1 MDILVCGLVFWRPE
15 FEICFIYK
23 VAWLNFENWLFFSPR
38 ANKGR
43 LRSTKCFNDYLLWL
57 LYRLCTCMKMRGILN
72 GIVHWTWILITNV
85 LVSKTVLFIEKEL
98 NRSPCLFWGSPPL
111 NKFFKK
117 VNQKWPRQLN
127 RPNRFCNYVNR
138 FLTSLL
144 WINSTY
150 FPWNLCNVNK
160 CSNHFGTL
168 TPFVEITVTFGIR
181 LPSFDVHYVYLSSF
195 QFFNP
200 SQFSPQYTSGLPEAF
215 SKPQ

>member
-1 MDILVCGLVFWRPE
+1 M
-15 FEICFIYK
+15 Y
-23 VAWLNFENWLFFSPR
+23 ENERYFKWH
-38 ANKGR
+38 
-43 LRSTKCFNDYLLWL
+43 C
-57 LYRLCTCMKMRGILN
+57 
-72 GIVHWTWILITNV
+72 
-85 LVSKTVLFIEKEL
+85 
-98 NRSPCLFWGSPPL
+98 PL
-111 NKFFKK
+111 NLNLNNKRASFKDGIIYWKRTKQESVSILGIAALKQIKKK

-200 SQFSPQYTSGLPEAF
+200 SQFSPQYTSGLPKAF

>member
-1 MDILVCGLVFWRPE
+1 M
-15 FEICFIYK
+15 Y
-23 VAWLNFENWLFFSPR
+23 ENERYFKWH
-38 ANKGR
+38 
-43 LRSTKCFNDYLLWL
+43 C
-57 LYRLCTCMKMRGILN
+57 
-72 GIVHWTWILITNV
+72 
-85 LVSKTVLFIEKEL
+85 
-98 NRSPCLFWGSPPL
+98 PL
-111 NKFFKK
+111 NLNLNNKRASFKDGIIYWKRTKQESVSILGIAALKQIKKK

>member
-1 MDILVCGLVFWRPE
+1 M
-15 FEICFIYK
+15 Y
-23 VAWLNFENWLFFSPR
+23 ENERYFKWH
-38 ANKGR
+38 
-43 LRSTKCFNDYLLWL
+43 C
-57 LYRLCTCMKMRGILN
+57 
-72 GIVHWTWILITNV
+72 
-85 LVSKTVLFIEKEL
+85 
-98 NRSPCLFWGSPPL
+98 PL
-111 NKFFKK
+111 NLNLNNKRASFKDGIIYWKRTKQESVSILGIAALKQIKKK

-160 CSNHFGTL
+160 CSNHFRTL

>member
-1 MDILVCGLVFWRPE
+1 M
-15 FEICFIYK
+15 Y
-23 VAWLNFENWLFFSPR
+23 ENERYFKWH
-38 ANKGR
+38 
-43 LRSTKCFNDYLLWL
+43 C
-57 LYRLCTCMKMRGILN
+57 
-72 GIVHWTWILITNV
+72 
-85 LVSKTVLFIEKEL
+85 
-98 NRSPCLFWGSPPL
+98 PL
-111 NKFFKK
+111 NLNLNNKRASFKDGIIYWKRTKQESVSILGIAALKQILKK

-150 FPWNLCNVNK
+150 FHWNLCNVNK

>member
-1 MDILVCGLVFWRPE
+1 
-15 FEICFIYK
+15 
-23 VAWLNFENWLFFSPR
+23 
-38 ANKGR
+38 
-43 LRSTKCFNDYLLWL
+43 
-57 LYRLCTCMKMRGILN
+57 MKMRGILN

-111 NKFFKK
+111 NKFLKK